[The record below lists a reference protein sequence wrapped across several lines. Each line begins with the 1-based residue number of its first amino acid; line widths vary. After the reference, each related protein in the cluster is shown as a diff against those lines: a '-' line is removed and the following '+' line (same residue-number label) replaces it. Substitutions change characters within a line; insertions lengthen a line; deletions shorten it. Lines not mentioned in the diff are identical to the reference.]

1 VTDCASVCSSDSD
14 ELGEGDGS
22 AAMALMQVKPISNA
36 QRTRVPFIINDDIN
50 ALRRNA
56 GSRISGQKS
65 DLDTKIDPVA
75 WSDAISNGM
84 NWVFLGV
91 AIALFITFL
100 ILRVVLA
107 IPLGVLNTLWMLAI
121 VFVILWG
128 AQRFA

>member
-1 VTDCASVCSSDSD
+1 MRCVA
-14 ELGEGDGS
+14 
-22 AAMALMQVKPISNA
+22 
-36 QRTRVPFIINDDIN
+36 TR
-50 ALRRNA
+50 R
-56 GSRISGQKS
+56 SRISGQKS
-65 DLDTKIDPVA
+65 GLDTKIDPVA

-91 AIALFITFL
+91 AIAQFITFL

-107 IPLGVLNTLWMLAI
+107 IPLGVLNMLWMLAI